1 MLFYICSL
9 ISFTTVD
16 LYVQNRSK
24 SQNLEISCTPHWS
37 TYLHPCFSI
46 SHSEDT
52 LCLALKRGSVSWMLH
67 KATLHSLRTGLRK
80 TFSIL
85 LIQRI

>member
-9 ISFTTVD
+9 ISSTTVD

-24 SQNLEISCTPHWS
+24 SQNLEISCTPH
-37 TYLHPCFSI
+37 LHPCFSM

-52 LCLALKRGSVSWMLH
+52 LCLELKHDTVSWMLH